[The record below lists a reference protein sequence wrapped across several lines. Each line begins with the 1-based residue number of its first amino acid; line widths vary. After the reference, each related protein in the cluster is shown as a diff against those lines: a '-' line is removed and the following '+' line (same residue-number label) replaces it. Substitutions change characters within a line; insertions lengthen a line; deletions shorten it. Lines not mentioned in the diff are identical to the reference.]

1 MAYLEDRFGAA
12 PADPE
17 MRMGRTEFAASI
29 RRAARRLGHEAGQVT
44 APAHHGRSGEERGG
58 GRSVCRTNSAS
69 ESGSRN
75 PIPVA
80 VRHSSS

>member
-44 APAHHGRSGEERGG
+44 APAHHVRSAKNGA

>member
-44 APAHHGRSGEERGG
+44 APAHHVRSGEERGG
-58 GRSVCRTNSAS
+58 SLGLQNQLGLR
-69 ESGSRN
+69 
-75 PIPVA
+75 
-80 VRHSSS
+80 VR

>member
-44 APAHHGRSGEERGG
+44 APAHHVRSGEERSWSLGW
-58 GRSVCRTNSAS
+58 RTNSAS

-75 PIPVA
+75 PTPVA